1 MDPLNAAVVILN
13 TSRRQVRDDV
23 VHQTDGKLEGA
34 IWELQQQSEQECKQ
48 FKQELSAAYEDKV
61 GAPFWPSTRHSISST
76 QIVIPRIFINMVVYI
91 KK

>member
-1 MDPLNAAVVILN
+1 MSSNDTYWLTCGVIACFAVVLQEMDPLNAAVVILN

-23 VHQTDGKLEGA
+23 VHQTDGKLESA

-61 GAPFWPSTRHSISST
+61 GTPFWLR
-76 QIVIPRIFINMVVYI
+76 
-91 KK
+91 